1 MKWINKARISG
12 MRNQDGYTVVELVW
26 VVVVLAGIIGWVIN
40 IVKLVG
46 MIGADISAELVIRAV
61 GIFFA
66 PLGAVMGYL

>member
-40 IVKLVG
+40 IVKLAG

>member
-1 MKWINKARISG
+1 

>member
-1 MKWINKARISG
+1 MKWINKARING

-26 VVVVLAGIIGWVIN
+26 VVVALAGIIGWVIN

-66 PLGAVMGYL
+66 PLGAVMGFI